1 MSCRLATF
9 NIESLDWSQDQS
21 AWFETRAKA
30 LRPILDDLRPDILCL
45 QEVHGQHLTPD
56 QPRSLVALS
65 KLIDGTAL
73 AGFHIAHSQHPD
85 RAEPVDKHNLAIL
98 SRWPIETQRQI
109 LHDYVQPRRWRSP
122 EGEDLTI
129 AFDRPALHVQIAQPG
144 AAPLHVFNLHLRA
157 PRAAPVPGGRIQ
169 GQWTSTK
176 LWAQGYFIAT
186 LKRQAQALEVR
197 LAVEELLARQ
207 PQAHVVVC
215 GDLNAESFE
224 APTRL
229 LQALPEDVETNAFE
243 ARALL
248 PLEARLPPDQRFS
261 VVHNGRKVLL
271 DHILASAPLAERCS
285 SVTALNDGLA
295 DEALATEPVAGS
307 LHGPLLAI
315 FD

>member
-9 NIESLDWSQDQS
+9 NIESLDWSQDQI

-30 LRPILDDLRPDILCL
+30 LRPILDTLRPDILCL

-56 QPRSLVALS
+56 QPRSLVALT
-65 KLIDGTAL
+65 KLIEGTAL
-73 AGFHIAHSQHPD
+73 AGFHIAHSQRPD

-98 SRWPIETQRQI
+98 SRWPIEAQRQI
-109 LHDYVQPRRWRSP
+109 LHDYVPPLSWRSP

-129 AFDRPALHVQIAQPG
+129 AFDRPALYVQIAQPG
-144 AAPLHVFNLHLRA
+144 APKLHLFNLHLRA
-157 PRAAPVPGGRIQ
+157 PRAAPLPGGRAQ

-176 LWAQGYFIAT
+176 RWAQGYFIAT

-197 LAVEELLARQ
+197 LAVEELLERE
-207 PQAHVVVC
+207 PQAHVIVC

-229 LQALPEDVETNAFE
+229 LQALPEDVETATFA
-243 ARALL
+243 ARALT

-261 VVHNGRKVLL
+261 VLHNGRKVLL
-271 DHILASAPLAERCS
+271 DHILASAPQAARCS

-295 DEALATEPVAGS
+295 DEALVREPVAGS
-307 LHGPLLAI
+307 LHGPLLAL